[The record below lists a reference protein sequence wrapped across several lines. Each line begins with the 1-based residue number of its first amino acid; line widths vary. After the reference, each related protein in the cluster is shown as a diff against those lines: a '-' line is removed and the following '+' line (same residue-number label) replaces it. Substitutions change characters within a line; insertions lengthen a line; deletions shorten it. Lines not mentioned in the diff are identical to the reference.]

1 MELVTGVI
9 TFDWSGQHYLDTFEG
24 RFLIEG
30 ATLSSTWVAIMNEKN
45 GDERQELESISVAGL
60 LARGRPVEIDGKEVV
75 KDLTY
80 LIKGEETPKRPTKEE
95 PS

>member
-24 RFLIEG
+24 RFLVEG
-30 ATLSSTWVAIMNEKN
+30 ATLSSTWVAIMNEKK

-60 LARGRPVEIDGKEVV
+60 LARGRTVEIDGKYVV
-75 KDLTY
+75 RDLSY
-80 LIKGEETPKRPTKEE
+80 LIKGEEIPERQNKEK
-95 PS
+95 SS